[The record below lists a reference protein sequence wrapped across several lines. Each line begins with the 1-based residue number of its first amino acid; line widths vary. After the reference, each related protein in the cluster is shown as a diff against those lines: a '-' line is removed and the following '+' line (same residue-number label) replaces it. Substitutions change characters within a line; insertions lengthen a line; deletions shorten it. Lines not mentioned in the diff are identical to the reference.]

1 MSDATIIKTIALIG
15 ELSTISRKIALRE
28 EVISDLAG
36 KYTPEELEK
45 TFMEL
50 EGLYMERLDFLR
62 RNRATMAVSQS
73 IISRKFSK

>member
-1 MSDATIIKTIALIG
+1 MSDAAVIKTIALIG

-50 EGLYMERLDFLR
+50 EGLYMERIDFFR
-62 RNRATMAVSQS
+62 KNRATIAESQS
-73 IISRKFSK
+73 FINKKFSR